1 MNKAKHLIQ
10 ILTLKQENGQYIIK
24 RVGFIFAE
32 DKTQIVFNPSIKSSK
47 NGHWTWHKDGKIWL
61 KYNNQ
66 VIFSKNSIPLNK
78 FKGKRQFLF
87 SGLTKDADINID
99 YKLVE
104 NASIFLIDLKQ
115 FTKGLGLSIHVCDY
129 FNVNKTT
136 RVFEDKP
143 HHQSFVYWKS
153 NPKIVINA
161 FDN

>member
-1 MNKAKHLIQ
+1 MDKTKHLIQ
-10 ILTLKQENGQYIIK
+10 ILTLRQENGQYMLK
-24 RVGFIFAE
+24 VVGFIFAE
-32 DKTQIVFNPSIKSSK
+32 DKTQVVFNPSIENSR
-47 NGHWTWHKDGKIWL
+47 NGHWTWHKDGKIHL

-66 VIFSKNSIPLNK
+66 VIFSKDSIPLNK

-87 SGLTKDADINID
+87 SGFTKDADINID

-104 NASIFLIDLKQ
+104 NASIFLIDLRQ

-136 RVFEDKP
+136 KVFENKL